1 MCRFEPSYLA
11 VTICKDSESS
21 AKGHGVPYD
30 KKRLDSAYC
39 NRGQKCKGSGMGRA
53 APHFPAALQITDW
66 FRPISACYQMRCD
79 SDFPA
84 DAESFHKRG
93 KPTDTALLPP

>member
-21 AKGHGVPYD
+21 AKGHRLPHD

-39 NRGQKCKGSGMGRA
+39 NRGQKCKEESDTSRLVDVDDDSAAGAARA
-53 APHFPAALQITDW
+53 AAQYVAGCKL
-66 FRPISACYQMRCD
+66 
-79 SDFPA
+79 
-84 DAESFHKRG
+84 
-93 KPTDTALLPP
+93 